1 MSDCLFCRIIAKQIP
16 AKIEYEDNSLVV
28 IQDIHPQAPVHLL
41 VISKKHI
48 ARVSDIEQ
56 KDCLLMGEMIFRA
69 KVLACAKKLEEGFR
83 LVFNNGPKA
92 GQSVF
97 HVHLHLLGGRNMTW
111 PPG

>member
-1 MSDCLFCRIIAKQIP
+1 MSDCLFCRIITRQIP
-16 AKIEYEDNSLVV
+16 AKFEYEGNSLIA
-28 IQDIHPQAPVHLL
+28 IQDINPQAPFHLL
-41 VISKKHI
+41 VIPKKHI
-48 ARVSDIEQ
+48 THVSEAEENDG
-56 KDCLLMGEMIFRA
+56 LLIGEMVLRA
-69 KVLACAKKLEEGFR
+69 KELACARKLEEGFR